1 MNDHIPWVRVFY
13 IVDPVIFLSSKVYFS
28 LALVSVVSFMAS
40 FSIVVIISKSPS
52 EVLLNLLKYAIS
64 LKVSKEEKAW
74 KKKMMK
80 ESNETKRKTIN
91 ITSLHL

>member
-1 MNDHIPWVRVFY
+1 
-13 IVDPVIFLSSKVYFS
+13 
-28 LALVSVVSFMAS
+28 MAS